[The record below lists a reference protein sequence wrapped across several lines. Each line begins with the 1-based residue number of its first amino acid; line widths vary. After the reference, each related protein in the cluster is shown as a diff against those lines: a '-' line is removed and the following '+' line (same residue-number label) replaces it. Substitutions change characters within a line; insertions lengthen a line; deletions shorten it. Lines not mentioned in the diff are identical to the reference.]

1 MGNVDMVLFV
11 LGGLFLALCLF
22 AALHDINSLT
32 IPNWLNLTLAGLFIP
47 AAAFSGL
54 PIEVLIGH
62 VLAGLAAFV
71 IGFALFAFRIFG
83 GGDAKMIPAVMLWV
97 GPTAA
102 FPFVLAMAVVGG
114 LCAVVIVL
122 VRNMVPAAILPAPVR
137 APFEENAGVPYG
149 VAIAAGVF
157 LAASGS
163 PILSQT
169 LKFAGVIG

>member
-1 MGNVDMVLFV
+1 MILFI

-22 AALHDINSLT
+22 AALHDVNSLT
-32 IPNWLNLTLAGLFIP
+32 IPNWLNLALAALFIP
-47 AAAFSGL
+47 ATVFSGL
-54 PIEVLIGH
+54 PIEILIGH

-71 IGFALFAFRIFG
+71 IAFGLFAFRVFG

-97 GPTAA
+97 GPSASMEFLFT
-102 FPFVLAMAVVGG
+102 MAVTGG
-114 LCAVVIVL
+114 LCAMVILL
-122 VRNMVPAAILPAPVR
+122 VRQTIPAAVVPGPIR
-137 APFEENAGVPYG
+137 APFEEKAGVPYG

-157 LAASGS
+157 MASPAS

>member
-1 MGNVDMVLFV
+1 MILVI

-22 AALHDINSLT
+22 AALHDVNSLT
-32 IPNWLNLTLAGLFIP
+32 IPNWLNLTLAALFVP

-54 PIEVLIGH
+54 PMEIIFGH

-71 IGFALFAFRIFG
+71 IAFGLFAFRIFG

-97 GPTAA
+97 GPSASLQ
-102 FPFVLAMAVVGG
+102 FVFAMAIVGG
-114 LCAVVIVL
+114 VCAVVIVL
-122 VRNMVPAAILPAPVR
+122 VRNMVPATVVPGPIR

-157 LAASGS
+157 LASPVS

-169 LKFAGVIG
+169 LSSVGVIG